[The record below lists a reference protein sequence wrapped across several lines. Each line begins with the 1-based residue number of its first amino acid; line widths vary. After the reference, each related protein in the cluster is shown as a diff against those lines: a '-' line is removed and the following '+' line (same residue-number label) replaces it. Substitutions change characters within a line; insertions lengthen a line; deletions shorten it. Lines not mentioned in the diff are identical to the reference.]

1 MIIPKNNAKSHPK
14 HNSKSYTKYN
24 AICLAAIVSLTS
36 TACLASSLQ
45 ENGERTIGEQWVT
58 ETMINARANM
68 FNPNLNFL
76 TFQQLDKMFATRRV
90 AASSTPWPLETD
102 LIEIDD
108 SFSFEGNEVPLEE
121 YLENT
126 KTNALLVI
134 KDGKIVYEQY
144 RNGFSDDS
152 QHAVFSASKSILAT
166 LVGIAVEEGN
176 IESLDDPVTKY
187 LPELAGTGYNDV
199 RVIDVLRMRS
209 GVAWEEVY
217 EFGGDTQLTEVHDNA
232 LVANNYRW
240 CDYAI
245 ASSEPEYAPGERFNY
260 ATLDTSVLG
269 CVLASVLDTT
279 VAEYMSEKI
288 WQPAGMEADGFWI
301 MDGGDEFYG
310 AGFNATL
317 RDLGRFGLMMLH
329 MGEANGNQVVPAHWV
344 TEATVSDPGYEHIS
358 EGADLGY
365 QYQWWTLPDS
375 DAYTAM
381 GIYNQYIYIDPDNQT
396 VVVKLSHTPDAV
408 GWDDDNFAFFDKLS
422 ELVSE

>member
-1 MIIPKNNAKSHPK
+1 MSISKNT
-14 HNSKSYTKYN
+14 SKNN
-24 AICLAAIVSLTS
+24 AICLAAIASLAS

-45 ENGERTIGEQWVT
+45 ENSEQENGEQWVT

-68 FNPNLNFL
+68 FNPDLNFL

-90 AASSTPWPLETD
+90 AASSTPWPLESE

-108 SFSFEGNEVPLEE
+108 NFSFEGNDVSLEE

-134 KDGKIVYEQY
+134 KDGKIAYEQY

-166 LVGIAVEEGN
+166 LVGVAVEEGK
-176 IESLDDPVTKY
+176 IESLDDKVTKY
-187 LPELAGTGYNDV
+187 LPELEGTGYSDV

-232 LVANNYRW
+232 LVASNYRW

-245 ASSEPEYAPGERFNY
+245 ASSEPEYEPGERFNY

-317 RDLGRFGLMMLH
+317 RDLGRFGLMMLN
-329 MGEANGNQVVPAHWV
+329 MGEANGTQVIPASWV

-358 EGADLGY
+358 EGASIGY
-365 QYQWWTLPDS
+365 QYQWWTFPDT

-381 GIYNQYIYIDPDNQT
+381 GIYNQYIYIDPDKQT
-396 VVVKLSHTPDAV
+396 VIVKLSHTPDAK